1 MDTQNLN
8 LTCVICLDHF
18 KIPVTIPC
26 GHTFC
31 QGCISAYWDRGLK
44 SEQHQCPICSTKFD
58 SRPMLK
64 RNVSL
69 SVLTEAAN
77 SSACRESLLR
87 GGEGVRAMQLCDR
100 HKKPL
105 VYYCKQDRTS
115 VCHECGICECKNHEK
130 VLLETERE
138 NQEVCWRA
146 AKQRPREYSY
156 KHQQTSFFTI
166 WKADVLH
173 GISNP
178 SVWNMFC
185 HVPQT

>member
-1 MDTQNLN
+1 MDAQNLN
-8 LTCVICLDHF
+8 LTCAICLERF

-31 QGCISAYWDRGLK
+31 NSCISRYWDSNVK
-44 SEQHQCPICSTKFD
+44 SDKPQCPICKTQFD
-58 SRPMLK
+58 TRPMLK

-77 SSACRESLLR
+77 STACRESLLR
-87 GGEGVRAMQLCDR
+87 GSDGVKAMQLCDR

-115 VCHECGICECKNHEK
+115 VCHECGICDCKNHEK

-138 NQEVCWRA
+138 NQEVCLHV
-146 AKQRPREYSY
+146 AKQRPRERSS
-156 KHQQTSFFTI
+156 KKPANFLFIH
-166 WKADVLH
+166 KE
-173 GISNP
+173 G
-178 SVWNMFC
+178 
-185 HVPQT
+185 